1 MELDP
6 SKLARN
12 WKLHLA
18 KFRQSLALWLG
29 EAGKG
34 GGCRCSLSVGRIVS
48 WENLWP
54 GITEAW
60 ILDPVVLENSFN
72 FSGPQ
77 FPHLWNQRTELDA
90 FSSKCYGLWFHEPQ
104 GQFLSTSGIGKYGKF
119 LNKQVEILG
128 FQLSVNIQAYS
139 VHFIREKKKSR
150 WEGRAPHSVSSGA
163 QCQPLNRVWVGR
175 PVLSSCLWGCFLL
188 TAAKMA
194 PLLTSRWRVVRFGS
208 LHLGFYLATFHKRN
222 VVHKGTFPRI

>member
-139 VHFIREKKKSR
+139 VHFIREKKNQDEKEELLTQ
-150 WEGRAPHSVSSGA
+150 WVQELSVSPSTGSESEG
-163 QCQPLNRVWVGR
+163 QSYPHVYEDV
-175 PVLSSCLWGCFLL
+175 SSLQL
-188 TAAKMA
+188 
-194 PLLTSRWRVVRFGS
+194 PRW
-208 LHLGFYLATFHKRN
+208 H
-222 VVHKGTFPRI
+222 PC